1 MGTLTTYVPKEQ
13 IRLTDGI
20 ASDLTSNRLNGM
32 YFIDSG
38 RLEHKEDLG
47 EIWTQNI
54 LDRN

>member
-47 EIWTQNI
+47 EI
-54 LDRN
+54 